1 MGRFYVRSFWKG
13 LCWESLHCLIHRA
26 RGFLSLGPAFPKYLS
41 HRGILVLGAKC
52 RSIGWCLCSSR
63 PVCSAQPCHTR
74 GLQLRQ
80 AAPAPRSRP
89 LAASAV
95 MLLFQEGFSLFSL
108 WLKYPKQCLWEHG
121 AWDGHEFLLECKR
134 PVYFSG
140 YVPSMAKD
148 VMAAVGAEQRCTKLS
163 GVGDDSDVFKATRRS
178 QGLCCLRNL
187 SC

>member
-1 MGRFYVRSFWKG
+1 
-13 LCWESLHCLIHRA
+13 
-26 RGFLSLGPAFPKYLS
+26 
-41 HRGILVLGAKC
+41 
-52 RSIGWCLCSSR
+52 
-63 PVCSAQPCHTR
+63 
-74 GLQLRQ
+74 
-80 AAPAPRSRP
+80 
-89 LAASAV
+89 